1 MSPPPPPPP
10 PPPSPPAISTRD
22 AAAPAHGTDWQDVT
36 YPISTDMPVWPG
48 QPDIELRALST
59 IEKPGDA
66 NVSFL
71 GMSVHCGTHL
81 DAPGHYIG
89 GDDDVAA
96 APLRIMVGRVRVAV
110 ISTPGHVSAH
120 DLQQYE
126 ARTRRLAAGERVF
139 FRTHNSDSDW
149 TREPF
154 KKDYAAIA
162 PDAAKL
168 LVDRGVDL
176 AGVDYLSV
184 APFDDPATTH
194 RLLLHARVWVI
205 EGLDLRDVEEAEYD
219 YLAAPLKILGSDA
232 SPLRVLIKPLT
243 P

>member
-1 MSPPPPPPP
+1 MS
-10 PPPSPPAISTRD
+10 SRD
-22 AAAPAHGTDWQDVT
+22 EAAPADGSGWVDVT
-36 YPISTDMPVWPG
+36 YPISPDMPSWPG
-48 QPDIELRALST
+48 QPDVELRRLST
-59 IEKPGDA
+59 IQKPGDA

-71 GMSVHCGTHL
+71 GLSVHTGTHL

-96 APLRIMVGRVRVAV
+96 APLSIMTGTVRLARIA
-110 ISTPGHVSAH
+110 TPGHVTA
-120 DLQQYE
+120 DDIQQYE
-126 ARTRRLAAGERVF
+126 ARTRPLARGQRVM

-154 KKDYAAIA
+154 NESYAAIA
-162 PDAAKL
+162 PDAARL

-176 AGVDYLSV
+176 VGVDYLSV

-205 EGLDLRDVEEAEYD
+205 EGLDLRRVDEGEYD

-232 SPLRVLIKPLT
+232 SPLRVLLRQIER
-243 P
+243 